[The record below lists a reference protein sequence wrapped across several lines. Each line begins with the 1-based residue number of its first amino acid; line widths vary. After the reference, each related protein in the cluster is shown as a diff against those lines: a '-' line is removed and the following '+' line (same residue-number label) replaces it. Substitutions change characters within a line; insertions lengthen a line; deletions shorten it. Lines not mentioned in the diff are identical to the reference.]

1 MKAHPEIGDTQ
12 LSVEENKLAEL
23 ERQESMIEAEEHR
36 GFGDAIRLIQLK
48 SEMEA
53 LEENIMHDKQRAKDN
68 RGGWE

>member
-1 MKAHPEIGDTQ
+1 MEPQPEIGDTQ
-12 LSVEENKLAEL
+12 LTVEENKLAEL
-23 ERQESMIEAEEHR
+23 EHQENIIETEEHR

-68 RGGWE
+68 RGG